1 MDFLIIHSSKDTASM
16 NIYEKL
22 LNSEAF
28 SFENAD
34 FEWNGKSVFKLE
46 KFLID
51 QNKNLY
57 LNDIGIYLGLTD
69 ERLIFLDDLKLNKSV
84 FNPDFLIFAS
94 RHTSKTAKPALLT
107 HTTGNWSKNVE
118 FGGKQLDISKSS
130 ALLHKAGFF
139 SLIEQATIQTL
150 ENFVIDIEVTH
161 HGPTSL
167 EKPLVYMEL
176 GSSKK
181 EWRDNSAGKIIADA
195 IINTIFKYRKFK
207 EESQDKIGLGFG
219 GTHYAPNFNRLIRTK
234 NIAMS
239 FICPKYFIQNLDH
252 EIIEKMI
259 LNTFEDVDFFIID
272 WKGTNSDNKKH
283 LIPILEEFEIEIK
296 KTKDF

>member
-1 MDFLIIHSSKDTASM
+1 MDFLIIFSSKDTASM
-16 NIYEKL
+16 NMHEKL
-22 LNSEAF
+22 LNSESF
-28 SFENAD
+28 SFGNAD
-34 FEWNGKSVFKLE
+34 FEWNEKIVFKLE

-51 QNKNLY
+51 HNKNLY
-57 LNDIGIYLGLTD
+57 LDDIGIYLGLTD

-94 RHTSKTAKPALLT
+94 RHTSKTARPALLT
-107 HTTGNWSKNVE
+107 HTTGNWSENVE
-118 FGGKQLDISKSS
+118 FGGQPQEISKSS

-139 SLIEQATIQTL
+139 SLIEQATIWPL

-167 EKPLVYMEL
+167 EKPLIYMEL

-181 EWRDNSAGKIIADA
+181 EWGDNKAGEILANA
-195 IINTIFKYRKFK
+195 IVNTIFKYVQFK
-207 EESQDKIGLGFG
+207 EGSQNKIGLGFG

-234 NIAMS
+234 PIAIS
-239 FICPKYFIQNLDH
+239 FICPKYFIQNLNH

-259 LNTFEDVDFFIID
+259 LNTFEDIDFFIID
-272 WKGTNSDNKKH
+272 WKGTNSENKKH
-283 LIPILEEFEIEIK
+283 LIPVLEEFEIPIK

>member
-22 LNSEAF
+22 LNSESF

-94 RHTSKTAKPALLT
+94 RHTSKTTRPALLT
-107 HTTGNWSKNVE
+107 HTTGNWSENAE
-118 FGGKQLDISKSS
+118 FGGQPQEISKSS

-139 SLIEQATIQTL
+139 SLIEQAKIHSL

-167 EKPLVYMEL
+167 EKPLIYMEL

-181 EWRDNSAGKIIADA
+181 EWGDNKAGEILANA
-195 IINTIFKYRKFK
+195 IVNTIFKYVQFREK
-207 EESQDKIGLGFG
+207 SQSKVGLGFG
-219 GTHYAPNFNRLIRTK
+219 GTHYAPNFNRLITTK
-234 NIAMS
+234 NIAIS
-239 FICPKYFIQNLDH
+239 FICPKYFIQNLNLK
-252 EIIEKMI
+252 IIEQMI
-259 LNTFEDVDFFIID
+259 LNTFEDIDFFIID
-272 WKGTNSDNKKH
+272 WKGTNSDHKKH
-283 LIPILEEFEIEIK
+283 LIPMLEEFEIPIK

>member
-16 NIYEKL
+16 NIYDKL
-22 LNSEAF
+22 LNSESF
-28 SFENAD
+28 SFKNVD
-34 FEWNGKSVFKLE
+34 FEWNEKPVFKLE

-57 LNDIGIYLGLTD
+57 LDDIGIYLGLTD
-69 ERLIFLDDLKLNKSV
+69 ERLIFLDDLRLNKSI

-94 RHTSKTAKPALLT
+94 RHTSKTARPALLT
-107 HTTGNWSKNVE
+107 HTTGNWSEDVE
-118 FGGKQLDISKSS
+118 FGGKPLDLSRSS

-139 SLIEQATIQTL
+139 SLIEQATIQSI

-161 HGPTSL
+161 HGPTIL
-167 EKPLVYMEL
+167 EKPLIYMEL
-176 GSSKK
+176 GSSKT
-181 EWRDNSAGKIIADA
+181 EWTNKKAGEIIASA
-195 IINTIFKYRKFK
+195 IVNTIFKYIQFK
-207 EESQDKIGLGFG
+207 ESSQNKIGLGFG
-219 GTHYAPNFNRLIRTK
+219 GTHYAPNFNRLIKTK

-252 EIIEKMI
+252 EMIEKMI
-259 LNTFEDVDFFIID
+259 RYTFEDINFFIID
-272 WKGTNSDNKKH
+272 WKGTNSDDKKH
-283 LIPILEEFEIEIK
+283 LIPILEEYEIPIK

>member
-16 NIYEKL
+16 NIYENL
-22 LNSEAF
+22 LNSESF

-34 FEWNGKSVFKLE
+34 FEWNGKLVFKLE
-46 KFLID
+46 RFLID
-51 QNKNLY
+51 QNKNLC
-57 LNDIGIYLGLTD
+57 LNDVGIYLGLTD
-69 ERLIFLDDLKLNKSV
+69 ERLIFLDNLKLNKSV
-84 FNPDFLIFAS
+84 LNPDFLIFAS
-94 RHTSKTAKPALLT
+94 RHTSKTARPALLT
-107 HTTGNWSKNVE
+107 HTTGNWSENIE
-118 FGGKQLDISKSS
+118 FGGQKLDISKSS

-139 SLIEQATIQTL
+139 SLIEQALIQSL

-181 EWRDNSAGKIIADA
+181 EWRDNIAGKIIAYA
-195 IINTIFKYRKFK
+195 IVNTIFKYRKFK
-207 EESQDKIGLGFG
+207 EESQDKVGLGFG

-252 EIIEKMI
+252 KMVEKMI
-259 LNTFEDVDFFIID
+259 KNTYEDIDFFIID
-272 WKGTNSDNKKH
+272 WKGTNSDDKKH
-283 LIPILEEFEIEIK
+283 LIPILEEFEIPIK